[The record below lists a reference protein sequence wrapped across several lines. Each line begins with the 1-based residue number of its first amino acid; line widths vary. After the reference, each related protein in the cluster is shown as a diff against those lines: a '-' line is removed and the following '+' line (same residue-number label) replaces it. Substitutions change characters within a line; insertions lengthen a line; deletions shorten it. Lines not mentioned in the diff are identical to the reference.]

1 MQSLFLTT
9 LHSCSDHWFRL
20 YNTETNL
27 MFLRLKCLCMKY
39 VLNCV
44 ASWTK
49 KKIPHKVLT
58 ISGDQHYMLVL
69 FNGCVFFVVSKGG
82 GWGGGGGGWV
92 KTKMRT
98 VCLKRNILNFRRSLR
113 NIKKDQLLP
122 TRVGRLSHCLL
133 AKICFREW
141 VADIVCHCLPHISA
155 TSDSDFF
162 LRSCVSLVDHP
173 NPSQCLFFGTVS
185 SG

>member
-1 MQSLFLTT
+1 MLSLFLTT

-20 YNTETNL
+20 YNTEINL

-49 KKIPHKVLT
+49 KKIPHKVHT

-69 FNGCVFFVVSKGG
+69 FNGCVFLLFRRGG
-82 GWGGGGGGWV
+82 GV

-113 NIKKDQLLP
+113 NIKKISFCQQGSGGFPIVSWLKFVSENELP
-122 TRVGRLSHCLL
+122 TSFVTVFLIFLPLL
-133 AKICFREW
+133 ILIFSTLVWTTQIPHSVCFL
-141 VADIVCHCLPHISA
+141 VQSVL
-155 TSDSDFF
+155 
-162 LRSCVSLVDHP
+162 VS
-173 NPSQCLFFGTVS
+173 T
-185 SG
+185 